1 MIFLQQ
7 HSHIILA
14 RRGRLS
20 SPLRAAP
27 GCLGPRLF
35 YTTGW
40 GKERQKTGIEY
51 DRNVKMYN
59 KNKTERATPG
69 CLEPPVISLISCIIC
84 STLLI
89 KLYFLRIYLSILR
102 MNLWNNSSI
111 LDSVTRPFL
120 HKHLKNLTYELLKNL
135 KYRLPTS
142 ERADRNTL

>member
-40 GKERQKTGIEY
+40 GKKDKRREK
-51 DRNVKMYN
+51 NVTENVTKLQI
-59 KNKTERATPG
+59 NKTKREKPG
-69 CLEPPVISLISCIIC
+69 CLEPPVIS
-84 STLLI
+84 
-89 KLYFLRIYLSILR
+89 
-102 MNLWNNSSI
+102 
-111 LDSVTRPFL
+111 
-120 HKHLKNLTYELLKNL
+120 
-135 KYRLPTS
+135 
-142 ERADRNTL
+142 